1 MPCDED
7 ADAGNMCE
15 MPTEAHRGDAVTG
28 PRTLYDKIWDAHAVA
43 EDDGETLLYIDLHLL
58 HEVTSPQAFAGL
70 AAAGRAVRRPER
82 ALALSDHNVPTRSE
96 EHTSELQSLMRISY
110 AVFCLNKKNTP
121 YSADAVLY
129 FSYTLPK

>member
-58 HEVTSPQAFAGL
+58 HEVTSPQPIAGL

-82 ALALSDHNVPTRSE
+82 ALALSDHNVPTAGQAEVGEAEGREECVSTFRSRWWAE
-96 EHTSELQSLMRISY
+96 Q
-110 AVFCLNKKNTP
+110 
-121 YSADAVLY
+121 
-129 FSYTLPK
+129 